1 MAVMGSEVRTKT
13 LSLPRPN
20 NIQPG
25 LESSAF
31 DLMVKTGELAG
42 AITAFNEVVK
52 QAGSRQSGLPG
63 MTQNSALEQEKKRT
77 ARTIADALL
86 GVAQTAVTMMFVL
99 EEDYKVDIEE
109 ALADHVSR
117 LIEHGYI
124 KLKPD

>member
-1 MAVMGSEVRTKT
+1 MGRSEVRTKT

-25 LESSAF
+25 LEGSTF
-31 DLMVKTGELAG
+31 DLMIRTGELAG
-42 AITAFNEVVK
+42 AIVAFNEVVK
-52 QAGSRQSGLPG
+52 QAGSRQPGLPG
-63 MTQNSALEQEKKRT
+63 IAEQNALEQQKQRA
-77 ARTIADALL
+77 ARAMADALL

-99 EEDYKVDIEE
+99 EEDYKVDLEE

-117 LIEHGYI
+117 LIERGYI

>member
-1 MAVMGSEVRTKT
+1 MGRSEVRTKT

-31 DLMVKTGELAG
+31 DLMARTGELAG

-52 QAGSRQSGLPG
+52 QAGSKQPGLPG
-63 MTQNSALEQEKKRT
+63 IGQENLFDEAKEKT
-77 ARTIADALL
+77 ARAIADALL

-117 LIEHGYI
+117 LIERGYI
-124 KLKPD
+124 RLKPD